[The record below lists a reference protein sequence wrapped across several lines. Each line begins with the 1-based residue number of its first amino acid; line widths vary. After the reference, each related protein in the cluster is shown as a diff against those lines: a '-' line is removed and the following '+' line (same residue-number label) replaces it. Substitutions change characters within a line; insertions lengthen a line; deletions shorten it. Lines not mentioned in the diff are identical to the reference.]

1 MEFSW
6 PLMLWG
12 TLAVPL
18 LLWAYTRLQRHS
30 ARRETMLA
38 DPHLL
43 GLLWRR
49 PSAVRRHAPVAFY
62 LLAVACLTL
71 AMARP
76 IAAVPLP
83 VNRAALIIAV
93 DVSKSMIGEDVQ
105 PSRLKAAQAAAMEL
119 LQSMPSTAKVGLV
132 VFSDYAQVLVPPTT
146 ERQTLR
152 EAIGGLKLQQ
162 ATGVGAA
169 IVESLRVLPG
179 RKELLGDR
187 LNVQQPG
194 QSPSPFAPTPPT
206 PVPSPSPGPTIKPEA
221 LPPAAIVI
229 FSDGVSNLGVNPAV
243 AIQLAVEGRVKVYG
257 VGVGTVNGS
266 VMTID
271 GQLSMVPF
279 DPRLLQQIAQA
290 TGGRYLEITQAEE
303 LRKIY
308 RQLGRSIGWE
318 RRRTEITSLLAGGA
332 GLLMM
337 TGAVLSLVWFRRIP

>member
-1 MEFSW
+1 VEFSW

-18 LLWAYTRLQRHS
+18 LLWAYVRLLRRS
-30 ARRETMLA
+30 ARRETALA

-49 PSAVRRHAPVAFY
+49 PSPVRRHLPVAFY
-62 LLAVACLTL
+62 LLAVAFLTL

-76 IAAVPLP
+76 IAAIPLP
-83 VNRAALIIAV
+83 VNRAALILAI
-93 DVSKSMIGEDVQ
+93 DVSKSMIGEDVK
-105 PSRLKAAQAAAMEL
+105 PSRLKAAQDAALEVVR
-119 LQSMPSTAKVGLV
+119 SMPSTAKVGLV

-146 ERQTLR
+146 ERQVLR
-152 EAIGGLKLQQ
+152 EAINGLKLQQ

-169 IVESLRVLPG
+169 IVEALRILPG

-187 LNVQQPG
+187 LNVQQPN
-194 QSPSPFAPTPPT
+194 QPPAPFAPLPTPP
-206 PVPSPSPGPTIKPEA
+206 SGPQVKPED
-221 LPPAAIVI
+221 LPPAAIMI
-229 FSDGVSNLGVNPAV
+229 FSDGVSNLGVNPTL
-243 AIQLAVEGRVKVYG
+243 AIQLAVDGKVKVYG

-279 DPRLLQQIAQA
+279 DSRLLQQIAQA
-290 TGGRYLEITQAEE
+290 TGGQYFEIAQRDE

-318 RRRTEITSLLAGGA
+318 RRRTEITSVLTGGA
-332 GLLMM
+332 GLLML

>member
-1 MEFSW
+1 VEFSW

-18 LLWAYTRLQRHS
+18 LLWAYFRLLRRS
-30 ARRETMLA
+30 ARRESALA

-49 PSAVRRHAPVAFY
+49 PSPVRRHLPVAFY
-62 LLAVACLTL
+62 LLAVAFLTL

-76 IAAVPLP
+76 IAAIPLP
-83 VNRAALIIAV
+83 VNRAALIIAI

-105 PSRLKAAQAAAMEL
+105 PSRLRAAQEAAL
-119 LQSMPSTAKVGLV
+119 DLVRSMPSTAKVGLV

-146 ERQTLR
+146 ERQILR
-152 EAIGGLKLQQ
+152 EAINGLKLQQ

-187 LNVQQPG
+187 LNVQQPN
-194 QSPSPFAPTPPT
+194 QPPSPFAPPPAPPSTPEHK
-206 PVPSPSPGPTIKPEA
+206 PGE
-221 LPPAAIVI
+221 LPPAAVVI
-229 FSDGVSNLGVNPAV
+229 FSDGVSNLGVNPTL
-243 AIQLAVEGRVKVYG
+243 AIQLAVDGKVKVYG

-279 DPRLLQQIAQA
+279 DARLLQQIAQA
-290 TGGRYLEITQAEE
+290 TGGKYFEIGQRDE
-303 LRKIY
+303 LRTIY

-318 RRRTEITSLLAGGA
+318 RRRTEITSVLAGGA

-337 TGAVLSLVWFRRIP
+337 AGAVLSLVWFRRIP

>member
-1 MEFSW
+1 MEFGW

-18 LLWAYTRLQRHS
+18 LLWAYSRLLRRS
-30 ARRETMLA
+30 ARRETALA

-49 PSAVRRHAPVAFY
+49 PSPVRRHLPVAFY
-62 LLAVACLTL
+62 LLAVAFLTL

-76 IAAVPLP
+76 IAAIPLP
-83 VNRAALIIAV
+83 VNRAALIIAI

-105 PSRLKAAQAAAMEL
+105 PSRLKAAQDAALEL
-119 LQSMPSTAKVGLV
+119 VRTMPSTAKVGLV
-132 VFSDYAQVLVPPTT
+132 IFSDYAQVLVPPTT
-146 ERQTLR
+146 ERQILR

-187 LNVQQPG
+187 LNVQQPA
-194 QSPSPFAPTPPT
+194 QPPSPFGPLPAP
-206 PVPSPSPGPTIKPEA
+206 PSAPDQQPGE
-221 LPPAAIVI
+221 LPPAAILI
-229 FSDGVSNLGVNPAV
+229 FSDGVSNLGVNPNL
-243 AIQLAVEGRVKVYG
+243 AIQLAVDGKVKVYG

-279 DPRLLQQIAQA
+279 DSRLLQQISQA
-290 TGGRYLEITQAEE
+290 TGGKYFEISQGDE

-318 RRRTEITSLLAGGA
+318 RRRTEITSVLAGSA

-337 TGAVLSLVWFRRIP
+337 VGAVLSMVWFRRIP